1 MPSGLIPALVG
12 APALSALHTA
22 IADAKI
28 GDPLGR
34 VTVVVPT
41 NYVGLSIRRSLAR
54 QQGIAGVT
62 FLTPYRL
69 AELLGAASL
78 AAQHRRPVSTPVV
91 AAAIRQV
98 LDVEPGMFAPVLT
111 HPSTE
116 RALVRAHRELSD
128 VSSDAL
134 DTLATA
140 SRRASEVV
148 RVHRSTKTL
157 LEDAWYDEHDLMTSA
172 SAIIESGAPF
182 LEDLGTV
189 LVHLP
194 LRLSNA
200 AAEML
205 SKLAKRTEVMVIAGF
220 TGEPKADITLLD
232 TLRRLGLEEGVE
244 GAAADAPTEAALPPT
259 REIISTAD
267 ADDEVR
273 MAVRR
278 VIDASREGIP
288 LERIAVLFGSD
299 RPYSRQLHEHLS
311 AANVPFNGAAVR
323 TIGEALLGKTLLR
336 ILALTDRDF
345 RRDDVFTLLGS
356 ASLRD
361 SAGAFVPTSAWERV
375 SRTAGIV
382 GGAGQWA
389 DRLDHHLED
398 LQLDLRGEERTEGR
412 EFVMRQLH
420 RQIEWTTGLR
430 DFIVEL
436 STDLDPDS
444 VGSSWNEKARWA
456 QGLIRRYLGSEATRS
471 AWPAAEIAAA
481 EKVEAALERL
491 SALDSVEPNPSLA
504 VFRRTLELELDTGL
518 GRQGRFGEGVLV
530 GPISAAFGLDLDRV
544 IIIGLAEGVYP
555 SHPRDDSL
563 LPDHE
568 RRLLDGELP
577 LRRAQ
582 LSDQHRDLL
591 AAFAAASAGSV
602 LCFPRGDLRRSTER
616 SASRWLLNVAST
628 LAEVERVA
636 GDELTTYREEP
647 WMSEMPSFA
656 GGIARLAFPA
666 TEQEFSLRSLLE
678 HRDHGPAE
686 DHHLATSSSAFRRGA
701 QLRQARQ
708 SRDFTRFDGNLSH
721 LDIPSPTASG
731 VVMSPTRLE
740 HWADC
745 PHRYLLQTVLR
756 INEIERPDLQ
766 LRVSALDKGN
776 IIHQS
781 LDRFFTEA
789 IGSSGD
795 NVLPAPGE
803 HWTNQQRQRL
813 REITLS
819 ECEHYERRGLTG
831 KKLFWERDKRRIL
844 SDLDKF
850 LTIDNSNRE
859 VWQSF
864 PLKAELGFGLV
875 DRRNPNAPHDSAI
888 DLVLSDGRRLRFRG
902 SIDRLDRG
910 TDGSLRVLDY
920 KTGKAKY
927 YKGLD
932 ETNPV
937 ENGRRLQLPIYALA
951 ARAHVNNPDASVWA
965 GYWFL
970 NEESKFVT
978 IGYHVTPEVASI
990 VDDVVTTIVDNIEA
1004 GVFPAH
1010 PPPPST
1016 FNAMNCRYC
1025 DPDLLGTSERFRQW
1039 ERKKESA
1046 ELDAFR
1052 RLVEPEKLNV

>member
-1 MPSGLIPALVG
+1 MPSGLIPASVG
-12 APALSALHTA
+12 APALAALHTA
-22 IADAKI
+22 IADAKAD
-28 GDPLGR
+28 DPLSR
-34 VTVVVPT
+34 VTVIVPT

-54 QQGIAGVT
+54 QQGVAGVT

-69 AELLGAASL
+69 AELLGAAPL
-78 AAQHRRPVSTPVV
+78 AAQRRRPVSTPVV

-98 LDVEPGMFAPVLT
+98 LDAEPGMFAPVLT

-128 VSSDAL
+128 VSPEGL
-134 DTLATA
+134 DTLASA
-140 SRRASEVV
+140 GRRAHEVV
-148 RVHRSTKTL
+148 RIHRGTNAVLVDS
-157 LEDAWYDEHDLMTSA
+157 WYDEHDLMTSA
-172 SAIIESGAPF
+172 TAVIEDGAPF
-182 LEDLGTV
+182 LEDLGV
-189 LVHLP
+189 ILVHLP

-200 AAEML
+200 ASTML
-205 SKLAKRTEVMVIAGF
+205 AGLAKRTDVLVIAGF
-220 TGEPKADITLLD
+220 TGEPKADVTLLD
-232 TLRRLGLEEGVE
+232 TLRRLGI
-244 GAAADAPTEAALPPT
+244 DAEAPAEVPIPST

-288 LERIAVLFGSD
+288 LERIAILYGSD
-299 RPYSRQLHEHLS
+299 RPYSRQLHEHLG
-311 AANVPFNGAAVR
+311 AAKIPFNGSAVR
-323 TIGEALLGKTLLR
+323 TIGEALLGKSLLR

-361 SAGAFVPTSAWERV
+361 AEGKFVPTSAWERV

-382 GGAGQWA
+382 GGAHQWV

-398 LQLDLRGEERTEGR
+398 LRLDRQGEERTEGR
-412 EFVMRQLH
+412 EFVLRQLQ
-420 RQIEWTTGLR
+420 RQTEWATGLR

-436 STDLDPDS
+436 STDLNADA
-444 VGSSWNEKARWA
+444 VGSSWREKARWA
-456 QGLIRRYLGSEATRS
+456 QGLIRRYLGAEATRS
-471 AWPAAEIAAA
+471 SWPASEIAAA

-504 VFRRTLELELDTGL
+504 VFRRTLELELDSGL

-530 GPISAAFGLDLDRV
+530 GPISAAFGLDLERV
-544 IIIGLAEGVYP
+544 IIVGLAEGVYP

-577 LRRAQ
+577 LRRSHLA
-582 LSDQHRDLL
+582 DQHRDLL
-591 AAFAAASAGSV
+591 AALAAASAGTV

-616 SASRWLLNVAST
+616 TASRWLLQVAST
-628 LAEVERVA
+628 LAETDRIS
-636 GDELTTYREEP
+636 GDELADYRDQP
-647 WMSEMPSFA
+647 WLSEMPSFA
-656 GGIARLAFPA
+656 GGIARLEFPA

-678 HRDHGPAE
+678 HRDAGSRVDGA
-686 DHHLATSSSAFRRGA
+686 DNGGVLGHHLAQSSNAFRRGA
-701 QLRQARQ
+701 ELRQAR
-708 SRDFTRFDGNLSH
+708 RGRHFTRFDGNLSH
-721 LDIPSPTASG
+721 LDIPSPTANG

-756 INEIERPDLQ
+756 INEVERPDLQ

-776 IIHQS
+776 IIHRS
-781 LDRFFTEA
+781 LDEFFTGA
-789 IGSSGD
+789 IEQGA
-795 NVLPAPGE
+795 PAPGDY
-803 HWTNQQRQRL
+803 WTDEQRKAL
-813 REITLS
+813 RDITIAQ
-819 ECEHYERRGLTG
+819 CEHYERRGLTG
-831 KKLFWERDKRRIL
+831 KKLFWDRDKRRIL

-850 LTIDNSNRE
+850 LSVDNINRE

-864 PLKAELGFGLV
+864 PVKAELGFGLV

-888 DLVLSDGRRLRFRG
+888 DLVLGDGRTLRFRG

-920 KTGKAKY
+920 KTGKSKY
-927 YKGLD
+927 YNGLD
-932 ETNPV
+932 ETNPI

-951 ARAHVNNPDASVWA
+951 ARAHANNPDASVWA

-970 NEESKFVT
+970 NEESKFTTV
-978 IGYHVTPEVASI
+978 GYHVTPEVADI
-990 VDDVVTTIVDNIEA
+990 VDSVLTTIVDNIEA

-1039 ERKKESA
+1039 ERKKSSV
-1046 ELDAFR
+1046 ELNGFR
-1052 RLVEPEKLNV
+1052 RLVEPEKLDV

>member
-12 APALSALHTA
+12 APALAALHTA
-22 IADAKI
+22 IADAKAD
-28 GDPLGR
+28 DPLGR

-69 AELLGAASL
+69 AELLGAAPL
-78 AAQHRRPVSTPVV
+78 AAQRRRPVSTPVV

-98 LDVEPGMFAPVLT
+98 LDAEPGMFAPVLT

-128 VSSDAL
+128 VSPDAL

-140 SRRASEVV
+140 SRRAGEVV
-148 RVHRSTKTL
+148 RVHRSTRSL
-157 LEDAWYDEHDLMTSA
+157 LEASWYDEHDLMTSA
-172 SAIIESGAPF
+172 TEVIESGAPF
-182 LEDLGTV
+182 LEDLGTI

-200 AAEML
+200 AAAML
-205 SKLAKRTEVMVIAGF
+205 SKLAKRTQVSIIPGF

-232 TLRRLGLEEGVE
+232 TLRRLGL
-244 GAAADAPTEAALPPT
+244 DAEPPT
-259 REIISTAD
+259 DTSFRGAHEIISTAD

-299 RPYSRQLHEHLS
+299 RPYSRQLHEHLT

-323 TIGEALLGKTLLR
+323 TIGEALLGKSLLR
-336 ILALTDRDF
+336 LLALTDRDF

-361 SAGAFVPTSAWERV
+361 SDGAFVPTSAWERV

-382 GGAGQWA
+382 GGASQWA

-398 LQLDLRGEERTEGR
+398 LRLDLQGEERTEGR
-412 EFVMRQLH
+412 EFVLRQLQ

-430 DFIVEL
+430 NFIVEL
-436 STDLDPDS
+436 ASDLDPDNI
-444 VGSSWNEKARWA
+444 GSSWNDKARWA
-456 QGLIRRYLGSEATRS
+456 QGLIRRYLGSEASRS

-491 SALDSVEPNPSLA
+491 SALDSVEPDPSLP

-544 IIIGLAEGVYP
+544 IIVGLAEGVYP

-591 AAFAAASAGSV
+591 AALASASAGSV

-628 LAEVERVA
+628 LAGVERVA
-636 GDELTTYREEP
+636 GDELANYAAEP
-647 WMSEMPSFA
+647 WLSEMPSFA

-666 TEQEFSLRSLLE
+666 TEQEYSLRSLLE
-678 HRDHGPAE
+678 HRDHGRA
-686 DHHLATSSSAFRRGA
+686 DHHHLADTSSAFRRGA
-701 QLRQARQ
+701 ELRRARQ

-721 LDIPSPTASG
+721 LEVPSPTASG

-756 INEIERPDLQ
+756 INEIERPDLA

-789 IGSSGD
+789 ILSESN

-803 HWTNQQRQRL
+803 HWTDDQRARL
-813 REITLS
+813 REITLA

-850 LTIDNSNRE
+850 LTVDNVNRE
-859 VWQSF
+859 VWQSS
-864 PLKAELGFGLV
+864 PHKAELGFGLV

-888 DLVLSDGRRLRFRG
+888 DLVLADGRRLRFRG

-920 KTGKAKY
+920 KTGKSKY

-970 NEESKFVT
+970 NEDSKFVT
-978 IGYHVTPEVASI
+978 IGYHLTPEVESI
-990 VDDVVTTIVDNIEA
+990 VDEVVTTIVDNIEA

-1039 ERKKESA
+1039 ERKKTSA

-1052 RLVEPEKLNV
+1052 RLVEPEKLDV